1 MISGGYAGIGFQLAQ
16 ILYRSNATVYIVG
29 RSRDKARAAIAD
41 IEAATT
47 TNTTGALKFLELDLA
62 DTSTIR
68 PAVSSFLASEER
80 LDVLVN
86 NAGVS

>member
-16 ILYRSNATVYIVG
+16 ILYRSNATVYIAG
-29 RSRDKARAAIAD
+29 RSRNKARTAIAE
-41 IEAATT
+41 IEAAAPS
-47 TNTTGALKFLELDLA
+47 TTGSLKFLELDLA

-68 PAVSSFLASEER
+68 PAVASFLASEER